1 MRRCFVRRS
10 FPLAL
15 FLIIRVFGQFHNC
28 EIAHATES
36 ALAVGPVTGAVTA
49 TQASVFLRTTEADSV
64 VVQYSTDPGMASP
77 VSSAPFETSAASDFT
92 AIVPISPLQSL
103 TTYYLNILVGGIA
116 QLSAP
121 YPSFTTFPAPGSS
134 VNFKFIYLTDFANL
148 LNGAAGVAITPGFKN
163 ASAENPAF
171 AFIGGDYDHRG
182 TIGLTG
188 HRIMYQQLYNPT
200 SIGMASYVSDI
211 LDRMPIVHQWDDHDS
226 GPDNVDRTYSL
237 WNESY
242 TAYTEYFP
250 RYDST
255 AVPPAIWQSFS
266 YGQVDFFLL
275 DCRSQRDNEYD
286 RDGVRKSM
294 LDGNHLGPSGQVA
307 WLEKGLLTS
316 QAKWKV
322 IFSSIPVNPTTK
334 FPDSWAGYQ
343 TEWIAIRRFIQDNHI
358 TGVAVISGDLHSGGI
373 DNGTA
378 SGVVEMVVP
387 NVNIITPANT
397 SCSTGVVGTWSQGTY
412 NNNAGSCRGYGV
424 ASVTTNPD
432 QLTLQ
437 VKDENGNV
445 KLTYTMSGH

>member
-1 MRRCFVRRS
+1 MRRYYFCPPL
-10 FPLAL
+10 PLAL
-15 FLIIRVFGQFHNC
+15 AVVFQALSLIPSC
-28 EIAHATES
+28 EMAQAAGA
-36 ALAVGPVTGAVTA
+36 ALAVGPITGAVTA
-49 TQASVFLRTTEADSV
+49 TQASVFLRTSDADSV
-64 VVQYSTDPGMASP
+64 VVQYSTDPGMANP
-77 VSSAPFETSAASDFT
+77 ASSAATETSSADDFT
-92 AIVPISPLQSL
+92 AIVTVSPLQPL
-103 TTYYLNILVGGIA
+103 TTYYLNILIGGIA

-148 LNGAAGVAITPGFKN
+148 LNGASGVAITPAFQN

-182 TIGLTG
+182 AIGLSG

-200 SIGMASYVSDI
+200 SIGMGSYVSDI
-211 LDRMPIVHQWDDHDS
+211 LGKMPIVHQWDDHDS

-250 RYDST
+250 RYNSP
-255 AVPPAIWQSFS
+255 AAPPAIWQSFS
-266 YGQVDFFLL
+266 YAQVDFFVL

-286 RDGVRKSM
+286 RDGVQKSM
-294 LDGNHLGPSGQVA
+294 LDGNHLGSSGQVA

-316 QAKWKV
+316 RAKWKV

-343 TEWIAIRRFIQDNHI
+343 TEWTAIRLFIQSNHI
-358 TGVAVISGDLHSGGI
+358 KGAVIISGDLHSGGI

-378 SGVVEMVVP
+378 SGVAEMVVP
-387 NVNIITPANT
+387 NVNIITPAAT

-412 NNNAGSCRGYGV
+412 NNEAGSCRGYGV
-424 ASVTTNPD
+424 VSVATNPD

-437 VKDENGNV
+437 VKDENGNA
-445 KLTYTMSGH
+445 KLTYTMTSN